1 MSEKCGSQEIFGVLI
16 RLEFVLIRLELRL
29 TSLDKFD
36 KLSYYKLKKH
46 MKLFYKDY
54 ESEDE

>member
-1 MSEKCGSQEIFGVLI
+1 MSEKCGAQEIFG
-16 RLEFVLIRLELRL
+16 VLIRLELRL